1 MDRPRLIRVLVTA
14 STTRVDRISYIG
26 AVVVADSSGNAI
38 MAWRAADDVAI
49 RCFDASTR
57 MWSARVEID
66 TDAPGQLEVSVI
78 SASPTTWPLVRE
90 RPPSSLSF
98 SERSAAAPADTSTA
112 T

>member
-38 MAWRAADDVAI
+38 MAWRTANDVAI

-66 TDAPGQLEVSVI
+66 TDAPGQLEVAIAEDGSALVGLLAPGGLWAFSV
-78 SASPTTWPLVRE
+78 E
-90 RPPSSLSF
+90 
-98 SERSAAAPADTSTA
+98 
-112 T
+112 